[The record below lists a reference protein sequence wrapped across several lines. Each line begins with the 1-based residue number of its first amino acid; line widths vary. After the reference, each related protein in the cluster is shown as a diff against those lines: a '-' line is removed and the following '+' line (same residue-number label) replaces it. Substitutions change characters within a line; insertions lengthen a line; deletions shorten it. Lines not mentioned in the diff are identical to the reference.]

1 MKYLQKFLCA
11 LQGKEKKIMEQLVW
25 CKVKQFLEILRC
37 EDIDRESRVDTQEF
51 QMAKQKLHDKDIV
64 YQQSIAKIPGEE
76 REKIKDYVEMLKEY
90 SFEECQQSYMQG
102 MIDCM
107 LTLSG
112 AGILKPRK
120 ELEKIVQLLVQS

>member
-1 MKYLQKFLCA
+1 
-11 LQGKEKKIMEQLVW
+11 MEQLVW

-64 YQQSIAKIPGEE
+64 YQQSMAKIPGEE
-76 REKIKDYVEMLKEY
+76 REKIKDYVETLKEY

-120 ELEKIVQLLVQS
+120 ELEKMVQLLVQS

>member
-64 YQQSIAKIPGEE
+64 YQQSMANSRRRAGKNQRLCRNAKG
-76 REKIKDYVEMLKEY
+76 VFL
-90 SFEECQQSYMQG
+90 
-102 MIDCM
+102 
-107 LTLSG
+107 
-112 AGILKPRK
+112 
-120 ELEKIVQLLVQS
+120 